1 LKKFFSN
8 KILIFCCFILLVLLL
23 NNNFDFWT
31 LRRNFEPIKYQ
42 NLIKKYAEQNQLDY
56 NLLAAL
62 IYVESR
68 FDNESISAKGAVG
81 LMQLM
86 PETANW
92 VAENLA
98 QETFNLSDLKDPEQ
112 NIKFGSWYF
121 SYLLQKF
128 DFNLVKTLAAYN
140 AGERNVNK
148 WIVSGWDGKLT
159 NELPFAE
166 TDDFVRRV
174 LATRDYYHNFKLN
187 SINSNLFSESP
198 ANSFWTQKI
207 SNE

>member
-1 LKKFFSN
+1 
-8 KILIFCCFILLVLLL
+8 LL

-42 NLIKKYAEQNQLDY
+42 DLIKKYAEQNQLDY

-92 VAENLA
+92 VAEKLN
-98 QETFNLSDLKDPEQ
+98 QESFNISDL
-112 NIKFGSWYF
+112 
-121 SYLLQKF
+121 
-128 DFNLVKTLAAYN
+128 
-140 AGERNVNK
+140 
-148 WIVSGWDGKLT
+148 
-159 NELPFAE
+159 
-166 TDDFVRRV
+166 
-174 LATRDYYHNFKLN
+174 
-187 SINSNLFSESP
+187 
-198 ANSFWTQKI
+198 
-207 SNE
+207 

>member
-1 LKKFFSN
+1 MFEKKFFSN
-8 KILIFCCFILLVLLL
+8 KIIIFCCFILLVLLL

-42 NLIKKYAEQNQLDY
+42 DLIKKYAEQNQLDY

-92 VAENLA
+92 VAEKLN
-98 QETFNLSDLKDPEQ
+98 QESFNISDLKDPEQ

-121 SYLLQKF
+121 SYLFQKF

-140 AGERNVNK
+140 AGEKNVSK
-148 WIVSGWDGKLT
+148 WVFSGWDGKLT

-174 LATRDYYHNFKLN
+174 LATRDYYHDIELN
-187 SINSNLFSESP
+187 SINSILFSQSLTET
-198 ANSFWTQKI
+198 F
-207 SNE
+207 